1 MNNNGFGGAVLMDL
15 SKAFDTL
22 HHDLL
27 IAKLHAY
34 GFDNSALKLIKS
46 YLSNRWQRTKIN
58 TSFSSWEELILDSGV
73 DKYRSNDEYLRY
85 GTLIKGL
92 EEAIYDDVF
101 ELFTIQGYEECA
113 LKELR
118 KIENV
123 LKKAKKK
130 YIT

>member
-1 MNNNGFGGAVLMDL
+1 MDRIEL
-15 SKAFDTL
+15 EFRLDEVRLKIEDS
-22 HHDLL
+22 
-27 IAKLHAY
+27 I
-34 GFDNSALKLIKS
+34 KLI
-46 YLSNRWQRTKIN
+46 NETDQKIN
-58 TSFSSWEELILDSGV
+58 EEIISYPLRKKTWEELILDSGV